1 MTTLTMQFSNEPNGD
16 LFTLGETCCEEC
28 PKYAVGLFAPV
39 DDEGLF
45 ALCYEHMLT
54 ISPLAANVLIGSD
67 AVECGGEFT
76 DLQLMLVDELG
87 TCPGCGGGLDTGA
100 GFGMRDLECGDYCL
114 GPPQPGNAG
123 EGEVAYEGCECGGHD
138 EDAHCG
144 WSGSY
149 PLELY
154 RDKLMPKYLAGQG
167 DEGQQIVAE
176 VVQTVIPA
184 MEPRQ

>member
-16 LFTLGETCCEEC
+16 FFTMGVTGCEEC

-45 ALCYEHMLT
+45 ALCYEHMLA
-54 ISPLAANVLIGSD
+54 ISPLAANVLIGAD
-67 AVECGGEFT
+67 TVEDMT
-76 DLQLMLVDELG
+76 HLQLMLADELG
-87 TCPGCGGGLDTGA
+87 ICPACGSGLDTGA
-100 GFGMRDLECGDYCL
+100 GFGCRDLECGDYCL
-114 GPPQPGNAG
+114 GAPQVGDKEKG
-123 EGEVAYEGCECGGHD
+123 EADYEGCECGGED

-154 RDKLMPKYLAGQG
+154 RDKLMAKFLRG
-167 DEGQQIVAE
+167 DGGVPQQIVAE
-176 VVQTVIPA
+176 VVQTVIPV
-184 MEPRQ
+184 MEPKH

>member
-16 LFTLGETCCEEC
+16 LYTMGLTGCEEC

-45 ALCYEHMLT
+45 ALCYEHMLAV
-54 ISPLAANVLIGSD
+54 SPLAANVLIGCD
-67 AVECGGEFT
+67 ALEVGGEMT
-76 DLQLMLVDELG
+76 PLQLMLVDELG
-87 TCPGCGGGLDTGA
+87 QCPGCGGGLDTGA
-100 GFGMRDLECGDYCL
+100 GFGSRDLECADVCS
-114 GPPQPGNAG
+114 G
-123 EGEVAYEGCECGGHD
+123 EAWEAPDGSEGMPACECGGHD

-154 RDKLMPKYLAGQG
+154 RSNLMPKYLAGQG
-167 DEGQQIVAE
+167 AESQGLVAAIVDGADLG
-176 VVQTVIPA
+176 
-184 MEPRQ
+184 